1 MDSELGAC
9 VVLSST
15 ECVFKPVIPDSDV
28 KSWAFSGFRQPNGP
42 GLALF
47 TTQKFSK
54 LTGYLSDDIIASD
67 LHMIRGPRTDRVL
80 LNSIISKASQGDP
93 GHAVIWLQRRDGNPF
108 LSSVHAFPVFYSD
121 YAKDP
126 QIVTPKSSKTGLF
139 KSLFQHKNNQINK
152 SLVQETTT
160 TTTQSKNNK
169 NPSSSSPDTNPN
181 ANPNHNP
188 QFNHLFLRASELS
201 SNTRDS
207 DITAFRPSYL
217 RPSDT
222 LSTPPSFPNRNE
234 PEPEPATTT
243 PDRSKHGDLTNMS
256 NSTVNTSTMHT
267 ARSFATLTLPDTPNT
282 IKGLVSISTDLFEDT
297 NNSSYDIEYANRQKI
312 RWQPIDEEIRK
323 NSPVLFVILQFNRIQ
338 ENL

>member
-28 KSWAFSGFRQPNGP
+28 KSWAFTGFRQANGP

-47 TTQKFSK
+47 ATQKFSK

-93 GHAVIWLQRRDGNPF
+93 GHAVVWLQRRDGNPF

-139 KSLFQHKNNQINK
+139 KSLFQHKTNQINK
-152 SLVQETTT
+152 SSVKETTT

-169 NPSSSSPDTNPN
+169 NPTSSSPDSNL
-181 ANPNHNP
+181 NPNHNP
-188 QFNHLFLRASELS
+188 NPNSQFNSLLLRASELS
-201 SNTRDS
+201 YNTRDS

-222 LSTPPSFPNRNE
+222 LFTTPSSPNRKE
-234 PEPEPATTT
+234 PVT
-243 PDRSKHGDLTNMS
+243 PDVSKHGDITNVS
-256 NSTVNTSTMHT
+256 NSTVNTSTMQT

-323 NSPVLFVILQFNRIQ
+323 EAPVLFVILQFNRIQ